1 MGQIGTFGEIVFE
14 VSSNKILTFNDFAR
28 SGSGRWSTHEI
39 NLQKPLPEF
48 HGPGQEEISFSIRL
62 DIQLGVNPEI
72 ELEKLRK
79 MRDIGAIAYLIV
91 GGRPVSQNMWLLESF
106 REQHKTHDGQGRL
119 LAAIVDLSLKEYPT
133 QGG

>member
-14 VSSNKILTFNDFAR
+14 VSSNKIQTFTDFSR
-28 SGSGRWSTHEI
+28 SGSGRWATHEI

-48 HGPGQEEISFSIRL
+48 LGPGQEEISFSVRL
-62 DIQLGVNPEI
+62 DVQLGVNPET
-72 ELEKLRK
+72 ELQKLRK
-79 MRDIGAIAYLIV
+79 MRDTGAIAYLIV
-91 GGRPVSQNMWLLESF
+91 GGKPVSQNMWLLESI

-119 LAAIVDLSLKEYPT
+119 LAANVDLSLKEYPV